1 MRALNSVLNIPEYA
15 LTEFWIYL
23 GSNMPGFGLWQSFE
37 YARVTQGFKY
47 ATIWLNISE
56 QDVNMPE
63 YVWIYDYEQVSEHV
77 SYNTQRGVT
86 LQVNEYLLRE
96 RHIQNPVKGLRWSAL
111 EK

>member
-23 GSNMPGFGLWQSFE
+23 GSNMPGFGIWQSFE

-56 QDVNMPE
+56 
-63 YVWIYDYEQVSEHV
+63 
-77 SYNTQRGVT
+77 
-86 LQVNEYLLRE
+86 
-96 RHIQNPVKGLRWSAL
+96 
-111 EK
+111 